1 MFNIYR
7 QDDARADSLA
17 GRTVGMVGYGKTGRA
32 LALNLRD
39 SGVRVIAGVLENAPE
54 LTLSPD
60 DDAQPDPL
68 ANGALAEADGFDTM
82 PVEALTRQANII
94 LLAVPDERMI
104 DVYIKHI
111 SPHLTSGHAL
121 IFTSAYNVIFG
132 YIEPPPF
139 IDVGIVAP
147 RMAGDQ
153 LRQRYLSGAGFYSYI
168 AMWQD
173 ASRSAWELVLGV
185 ADAIGSLRAG
195 AVEISAEQEAQLSLF
210 VQQALVPVLYHAM
223 TTAANLL
230 MREGYLPSAALTD
243 LYLGGKFN
251 DFVHRAASQ
260 GLLMALQD
268 MPLMAQYGSLS
279 RLERFSELKLE
290 RLMEI
295 TLDEIRRGDF
305 AREWAEE
312 YADGHPRL
320 DKLMQHQTT
329 LDLWDWEQQTL
340 DGLNFGDDS
349 E

>member
-7 QDDARADSLA
+7 QEDAPFAALD
-17 GRTVGMVGYGKTGRA
+17 GRTVGVVGYGSTGRS

-39 SGVRVIAGVLENAPE
+39 SGVRVVIGVLPAPGDE
-54 LTLSPD
+54 AAPHPLASEARAAD
-60 DDAQPDPL
+60 DDFATLPI
-68 ANGALAEADGFDTM
+68 
-82 PVEALTRQANII
+82 EALTRQTNII
-94 LLAVPDERMI
+94 LLTLPDEQMI
-104 DVYIKHI
+104 DIYIRHI

-121 IFTSAYNVIFG
+121 IFTSAYNVAFG

-147 RMAGDQ
+147 RLAGER
-153 LRQRYLSGAGFYSYI
+153 LRQRYAGGAGFHSYI
-168 AMWQD
+168 AVWQD
-173 ASRSAWELVLGV
+173 ASRSAWDLVLGM

-210 VQQALVPVLYHAM
+210 VQQALVPVMYHAM
-223 TTAANLL
+223 TTAAALL

-251 DFVHRAASQ
+251 DYMQRAASM
-260 GLLMALQD
+260 GLLTALQD
-268 MPLMAQYGSLS
+268 MPQTAQYGSLS
-279 RLERFSELKLE
+279 RMERFNELKLE
-290 RLMEI
+290 RLMEV

-312 YADGHPRL
+312 YADDHPRL
-320 DKLMQHQTT
+320 DKLIQQQQM
-329 LDLWDWEQQTL
+329 LDLWEWEQQTL
-340 DGLNFGDDS
+340 ESFDFDDPG

>member
-7 QDDARADSLA
+7 QDDARADALA
-17 GRTVGMVGYGKTGRA
+17 GRTVGVVGYGQTGRA

-39 SGVRVIAGVLENAPE
+39 SGARVIAGVLENVPDTA
-54 LTLSPD
+54 LSPY
-60 DDAQPDPL
+60 DDAQLDPL
-68 ANGALAEADGFDTM
+68 KNGTVAEADGFEVM
-82 PVEALTRQANII
+82 PVEALTRRANII
-94 LLAVPDERMI
+94 LLTLPDESMI
-104 DVYIKHI
+104 DVYIRHI

-121 IFTSAYNVIFG
+121 IFTSAYNVAFG

-147 RMAGDQ
+147 RLAGER
-153 LRQRYLSGAGFYSYI
+153 LRQQYTSKVGFYSYI
-168 AMWQD
+168 AVWQD
-173 ASRSAWELVLGV
+173 ASRNAWELVLGV

-223 TTAANLL
+223 TTAASLL

-243 LYLGGKFN
+243 LYLGGRFN
-251 DFVHRAASQ
+251 DFVQRAASR
-260 GLLMALQD
+260 GLLMALRD
-268 MPLMAQYGSLS
+268 MPLTAQYGSLS
-279 RLERFSELKLE
+279 RLERFNELKLE

-295 TLDEIRRGDF
+295 TLEEIRQGDF

-312 YADGHPRL
+312 YEDGHPRL
-320 DKLMQHQTT
+320 DKLIQQQEIH
-329 LDLWDWEQQTL
+329 DLWDWEQQTL
-340 DGLNFGDDS
+340 DQYNFEAPG